1 MRGTHI
7 GVYGPFIVATTM
19 SSAPKKRGCSARCG
33 GPVAMATAGVK
44 DGGWWLACGVCGQ
57 NERQPASQHC
67 FKGKYDRNERRC
79 RIDSAKEVKRKGK
92 KKKKK
97 TLSKN
102 GCLKHSTR

>member
-44 DGGWWLACGVCGQ
+44 DGGGGSPVVCVGKTRGSRRASIALRVNTIEMNGV
-57 NERQPASQHC
+57 A
-67 FKGKYDRNERRC
+67 
-79 RIDSAKEVKRKGK
+79 A
-92 KKKKK
+92 
-97 TLSKN
+97 
-102 GCLKHSTR
+102 STRQKK

>member
-1 MRGTHI
+1 MKDFTAYEGHTHWGI
-7 GVYGPFIVATTM
+7 RTFHCCHDDVI
-19 SSAPKKRGCSARCG
+19 SSEKRGCSARCG

-97 TLSKN
+97 DIK
-102 GCLKHSTR
+102 